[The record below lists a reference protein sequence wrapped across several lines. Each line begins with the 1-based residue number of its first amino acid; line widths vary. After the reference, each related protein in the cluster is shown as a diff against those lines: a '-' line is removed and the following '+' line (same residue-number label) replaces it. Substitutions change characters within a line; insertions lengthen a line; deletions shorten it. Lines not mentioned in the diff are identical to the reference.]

1 MSRGLINYVRT
12 MQTLIIA
19 YGFGK
24 YLLKQ
29 QLTYRTNWNVKKVNW
44 RVFKLVINIVT
55 ATHTVNVDKLQ
66 TAISLSLN
74 SI

>member
-12 MQTLIIA
+12 MQPFIIA
-19 YGFGK
+19 YGCGK

-29 QLTYRTNWNVKKVNW
+29 QLTYRTNWIVK
-44 RVFKLVINIVT
+44 RRIEEFKLVNNIVT